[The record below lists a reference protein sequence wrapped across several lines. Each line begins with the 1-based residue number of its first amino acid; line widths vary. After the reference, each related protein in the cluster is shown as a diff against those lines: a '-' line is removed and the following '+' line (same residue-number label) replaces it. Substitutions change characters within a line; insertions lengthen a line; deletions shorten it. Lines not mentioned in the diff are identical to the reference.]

1 MNRTARASI
10 GLLLAF
16 AVGLP
21 AAALGQTEGSS
32 AERAKSATPAQASP
46 PEASA
51 APAEQQEP
59 ASDARPGPPPDQVRP
74 NFREIILARKTRQ
87 IANRMNSRISRY
99 LSAAM
104 EAQEEE
110 SAEAG
115 LELLERLNLKRLNPM
130 ERASVYRVEAMLHYV
145 AGDTEETIQG
155 FRNAID
161 EEILPLTDEIQI
173 RFNIA
178 QLLTALS
185 RWDDAIEALYEWF
198 RWTQEEDPLAYYLLG
213 IANFQLGNFD
223 LAIANTEKALEIANE
238 PKEGWLQ
245 LLAALYVQG
254 ENYQKAAP
262 IFEQLL
268 TLYPKKSYWV
278 QIGLIYGALEDYDTS
293 LAVQQI
299 AYAQDLLSED
309 KELRRLARSYLVA
322 DLPYPAAHVL
332 EQGIDGGQIE
342 AEPKALELLANSWI
356 QAREFDRS
364 LPPLV
369 RAAEIAE
376 DGNVFVRLGQ
386 VYLQGEAW
394 REAADAF
401 KNAIDKGELKKPGNA
416 HLLLGIAYY
425 NDAQSFRAK
434 SSFIDALDF
443 EATRT
448 QAEQWIAHL
457 EREAKTS

>member
-1 MNRTARASI
+1 MKGI
-10 GLLLAF
+10 GDLMKQAQEMQSKLA
-16 AVGLP
+16 
-21 AAALGQTEGSS
+21 
-32 AERAKSATPAQASP
+32 
-46 PEASA
+46 
-51 APAEQQEP
+51 
-59 ASDARPGPPPDQVRP
+59 
-74 NFREIILARKTRQ
+74 
-87 IANRMNSRISRY
+87 
-99 LSAAM
+99 
-104 EAQEEE
+104 EAQEKM
-110 SAEAG
+110 A
-115 LELLERLNLKRLNPM
+115 
-130 ERASVYRVEAMLHYV
+130 
-145 AGDTEETIQG
+145 
-155 FRNAID
+155 
-161 EEILPLTDEIQI
+161 
-173 RFNIA
+173 
-178 QLLTALS
+178 
-185 RWDDAIEALYEWF
+185 AIE
-198 RWTQEEDPLAYYLLG
+198 
-213 IANFQLGNFD
+213 
-223 LAIANTEKALEIANE
+223 
-238 PKEGWLQ
+238 
-245 LLAALYVQG
+245 VQG
-254 ENYQKAAP
+254 E
-262 IFEQLL
+262 
-268 TLYPKKSYWV
+268 S
-278 QIGLIYGALEDYDTS
+278 GAGMVKVTMNCRYEVKRVEID
-293 LAVQQI
+293 AG
-299 AYAQDLLSED
+299 LLSED